1 MKNKIFIFGNG
12 EFAELAKYYF
22 ENDDKYSGIKIE
34 GFCVSD
40 DQYKDKTFL
49 NLPVVPMNEVE
60 RVYPKDQFNGF
71 IAISYKK
78 LNENRKNIFIN
89 FKDKGY
95 KLESFISSESHNANF
110 AHGENCFILENQSI
124 QKNVSIGNNVFI
136 WSSNH
141 IGHSS
146 SIQDNVYISSK
157 VCLGGR
163 VTVGQNSFLGMNSTI
178 SDGVTIGK
186 KVFVSMGSVIT
197 KSIKDECIVIEDQSK
212 IINQE
217 DKIYEKL
224 KKNIL
229 KKY

>member
-1 MKNKIFIFGNG
+1 MKKLFIFGNG

-34 GFCVSD
+34 GFCISD
-40 DQYKDKTFL
+40 EQYKEKTFL
-49 NLPVVPMNEVE
+49 NLPVVPLSEAE
-60 RVYPKDQFNGF
+60 RVYPKDQYNGF
-71 IAISYKK
+71 VAISYRK
-78 LNENRKNIFIN
+78 LNENRKTI
-89 FKDKGY
+89 FKDFKNKGY
-95 KLESFISSESHNANF
+95 KLESYISSDSHNASF
-110 AHGENCFILENQSI
+110 SHGENCFILENQSI
-124 QKNVSIGNNVFI
+124 QRNVCIGNNVFI

-146 SIQDNVYISSK
+146 TIQDNVYISSK
-157 VCLGGR
+157 VCIGGG
-163 VTVGQNSFLGMNSTI
+163 VTVGQNSFLGMNSTV

-186 KVFVSMGSVIT
+186 RVFVSMGSIIT
-197 KSIKDECIVIEDQSK
+197 KSVNEDCIVIEGQSK
-212 IINQE
+212 IVNRG

>member
-1 MKNKIFIFGNG
+1 MKKLFIFGNG

-22 ENDDKYSGIKIE
+22 DNDEKYSGIKIE

-40 DQYKDKTFL
+40 ENCKEKTFM
-49 NLPVVPMNEVE
+49 NLPVVPFSEVE
-60 RVYPKDQFNGF
+60 KVYPKEYFNGF
-71 IAISYKK
+71 VAISYRK
-78 LNENRKNIFIN
+78 LNENRKNVFKN

-95 KLESFISSESHNANF
+95 KLESYISSDSHNANLSY
-110 AHGENCFILENQSI
+110 GENCFILENQSI
-124 QKNVSIGNNVFI
+124 QHNVNIGNNVFI

-146 SIQDNVYISSK
+146 IIHDNVYISSK
-157 VCLGGR
+157 VCIGGR
-163 VTVGQNSFLGMNSTI
+163 VTIGQNSFLGMNSTI

-186 KVFVSMGSVIT
+186 RVFVSMGSLIT
-197 KSIKDECIVIEDQSK
+197 KSVNEDCIVIENQSK
-212 IINQE
+212 IINQK